1 MSTVPCP
8 ALPLASAK
16 ALGKACSSS
25 GTLSLSVTWHSSFP
39 CQPDVQ
45 DESSHR
51 VEVPVKGIWPL
62 LWLPRVTVIREI
74 VMSLPFCPAWELG
87 KGYHPTW
94 HSKRKASAERRRDLF
109 QVMQQISGQEQKPA
123 PTSLLRPLFL
133 LLSAD
138 LCNVCFNHQTMFV
151 FMVGRSSHKA
161 RPHDIGSSLPWWGRW
176 VGRWRKLSVP
186 QVLPKSGIL
195 PDFGTGNFLWR
206 LLNFWTLCPTNA
218 PLSWGKEARGAP

>member
-1 MSTVPCP
+1 M
-8 ALPLASAK
+8 
-16 ALGKACSSS
+16 
-25 GTLSLSVTWHSSFP
+25 
-39 CQPDVQ
+39 
-45 DESSHR
+45 
-51 VEVPVKGIWPL
+51 
-62 LWLPRVTVIREI
+62 
-74 VMSLPFCPAWELG
+74 
-87 KGYHPTW
+87 
-94 HSKRKASAERRRDLF
+94 F

-138 LCNVCFNHQTMFV
+138 LFNVCFNHQTMFV
-151 FMVGRSSHKA
+151 FMVRRSSHKA

-176 VGRWRKLSVP
+176 VDRWRKLSVP

-218 PLSWGKEARGAP
+218 PLSWGKGGTRGTLNLNWQAGNAVHCLKNTQSDKGLRSAEC